1 MSQDFLYALVP
12 RIAPGP
18 ESLIFRRRVS
28 APSADNKSKHT
39 ASKEHKYEKENS
51 GAADP
56 TDSFDD
62 VLEDTLKRKGGH
74 IDNMA

>member
-18 ESLIFRRRVS
+18 ESLVFRRRVS

-51 GAADP
+51 FAPDADA
-56 TDSFDD
+56 F
-62 VLEDTLKRKGGH
+62 EDALTETGKRKGGN
-74 IDNMA
+74 IDNLA